1 MWTVYLRDPN
11 RERQAQIDDYSSLEA
26 IPRFNAV
33 GAWSITMDM
42 RHSYARQMIAA
53 PQWGIELVHDATQT
67 TVITGR
73 AVKATRKRSTT
84 ENTVTVYG
92 VDDMTW
98 LTRRVAHPQPATG
111 APPYSTQAYDV
122 RTGTCSTILRQY
134 VDVNAGPG
142 ALAQRAVPGLSLDTD
157 PVIGTSVTGRARWQ
171 DPLLTLL
178 QELALA
184 GGGLGFRVRKSGA
197 NLLFQVYQPVDR
209 SASVI
214 FSEELG
220 NLSEFSYELVEA
232 DVNYVYVGGGGEG
245 TARTIREGQ
254 RPDGMVEWGRI
265 ERFLDRRDTTVTTE
279 LDQAIS
285 ERLQEGRESV
295 IMSVTPID
303 TDGQTYLTHYDL
315 GDKVTVLYDDF
326 SLADIVREVK
336 IQLTPEK
343 STVSP
348 TVGTPGARAQEIGS
362 IGRMRKLETRVN
374 SLERR

>member
-11 RERQAQIDDYSSLEA
+11 RKRQALIDDYAQLEA
-26 IPRFNAV
+26 IARFNSV
-33 GAWSITMDM
+33 GTWQITMDM
-42 RHSYARQMIAA
+42 RKSYARDMIAA
-53 PQWGIELVHDATQT
+53 PQWGIELVHDSTGT
-67 TVITGR
+67 TVMSGR
-73 AVKATRKRSTT
+73 AVKANRRRSDT

-98 LTRRVAHPQPATG
+98 LARRVAHPQPGTG
-111 APPYSTQAYDV
+111 APPYSSQAYDV

-142 ALAQRAVPGLSLDTD
+142 AITQRRVPGLTLDTD
-157 PVIGTSVTGRARWQ
+157 PVTGASVTGRARWQ
-171 DPLLTLL
+171 DPLLALL

-197 NLLFQVYQPVDR
+197 NLLFQVYQPTDR
-209 SASVI
+209 SGSVQW
-214 FSEELG
+214 SEELG
-220 NLSEFSYELVEA
+220 NLYEFSYELVEA
-232 DVNYVYVGGGGEG
+232 DVNYVYAGGGGEG

-265 ERFLDRRDTTVTTE
+265 ERFVDRRDTTDTTE

-285 ERLQEGRESV
+285 ERLQEGREATIV
-295 IMSVTPID
+295 SVTPID

-326 SLADIVREVK
+326 SLVDIVREVK
-336 IQLTPEK
+336 IELTQHK
-343 STVSP
+343 TRVSP

-362 IGRMRKLETRVN
+362 IGRIRRLETRVN
-374 SLERR
+374 DLERR